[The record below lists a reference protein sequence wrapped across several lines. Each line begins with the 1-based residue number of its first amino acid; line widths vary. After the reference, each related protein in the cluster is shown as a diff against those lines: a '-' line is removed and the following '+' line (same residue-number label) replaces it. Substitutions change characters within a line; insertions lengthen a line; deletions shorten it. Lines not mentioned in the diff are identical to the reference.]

1 MSTANLEQR
10 VAALETQ
17 YAALLE
23 MVKDKPARNA
33 WRNVVGMFA
42 NDPQIEE
49 LHKETQ
55 RIRDEDR
62 KATRDGTQ
70 GDQ

>member
-1 MSTANLEQR
+1 
-10 VAALETQ
+10 
-17 YAALLE
+17 